1 MRIVDRDAMRAFVRR
16 DWQTAA
22 ESKAD
27 YWASRFR
34 ENPLSTWDAA
44 QALLTHVRR
53 IRPSFPSDE
62 LRDADFR
69 DHLTL
74 RSRLDR
80 AAHAFANR

>member
-1 MRIVDRDAMRAFVRR
+1 VDRDAMRAFVSR
-16 DWQTAA
+16 DWQGAA
-22 ESKAD
+22 ESKAE
-27 YWASRFR
+27 YWAARFR
-34 ENPLSTWDAA
+34 ENPQSTWDAA
-44 QALLTHVRR
+44 QALLAHVRR